1 MLEARRLQLVQR
13 SRLVHSVVHR
23 EVFRRQLDSSPR
35 PKSTARSVEPNGT
48 RWVLDQQLCGIMVS
62 EVKQNLL
69 VLVVQYM
76 LSTYVITLVEY

>member
-1 MLEARRLQLVQR
+1 MLEARRLQLVQQ
-13 SRLVHSVVHR
+13 SRLVHMVVRR
-23 EVFRRQLDSSPR
+23 EVFRRQLDSSLR

-48 RWVLDQQLCGIMVS
+48 RRVLDHQICGIMVS

-69 VLVVQYM
+69 VVQYL